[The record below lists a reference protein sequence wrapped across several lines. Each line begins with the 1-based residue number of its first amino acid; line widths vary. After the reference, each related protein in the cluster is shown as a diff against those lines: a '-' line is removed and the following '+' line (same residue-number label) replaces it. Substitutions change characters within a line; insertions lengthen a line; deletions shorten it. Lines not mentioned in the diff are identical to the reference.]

1 MSKSSVTIRM
11 DSDLKRDAEKLF
23 QQLGLNMTTA
33 FNIFASQAVR
43 EQGIPFNITMQ
54 PNEETLQAI
63 EEARNGV
70 GMSKT
75 FTSVDELMEDLNA

>member
-33 FNIFASQAVR
+33 FNIFAAQAVR
-43 EQGIPFNITMQ
+43 EQCIPFNVTMQ

-63 EEARNGV
+63 EDARNGV

>member
-63 EEARNGV
+63 EDARNGV

-75 FTSVDELMEDLNA
+75 FTSVYELMEDLNA